1 MNNKYINISV
11 LNLRIV
17 LLILG
22 SLIFIGISFVLLFY
36 QRTNTASTLEYSNI
50 YILFSAFLTLILI
63 FSLIYL
69 LFPIYLRVRRKKIS
83 TLNSKFTLY
92 FILIALTPSIFLG
105 IIGLVLINFGIN
117 DWFNS
122 KINNVINNSV
132 FVAESYLEEHKETIK
147 GDVYAMYNDLNSSSD
162 VLSNDNN
169 KLAIALRTQSLI
181 RALPEVYVITRQG
194 TISAKAFD
202 NNILQYR
209 PPENSFVRAD
219 AGEMAIMSST
229 IVNKVYSLVKLKN
242 YENSYL
248 FAGRSMDANV
258 ISALNDTVSAKNEYT
273 FLENNRDQIS
283 LIFVLIYIVIS
294 LILILLSTFIGLK
307 FAEKIVLPLSM
318 VIKATNN
325 ISKGKYEDKIEKT
338 NDYVELNRLAESF
351 NKMSADIIRQRKQ
364 ILISEKHETWSDIA
378 RKIAHEIKNPLTP
391 IQLSSERLEKKI
403 KNTAIDNNEITDCI
417 DTIRRQVNEIGYLVD
432 EFSNFARLPN
442 PILEKQDIYEI
453 IINIINDY
461 KNNYKMIDFE
471 YNFERNKYEM
481 LIDKSQISRV
491 FQNLIINSIHSIQE
505 ANVWDV
511 KINVE
516 SSVVNNFL
524 NISILDN
531 GVGLKYEK
539 NELIKPYFTT
549 KKRRGGSGLG
559 LAIVEKILFD
569 HNAEFYIEN
578 RNDGTEGAKVD
589 IKFDNKIWI
598 RKKYS

>member
-1 MNNKYINISV
+1 MNNKYTNISV
-11 LNLRIV
+11 LNLRIA
-17 LLILG
+17 LLIIG
-22 SLIFIGISFVLLFY
+22 SLIFLSLSFVLLFF
-36 QRTNTASTLEYSNI
+36 QRSNLAITLNYSNI
-50 YILFSAFLTLILI
+50 YILFAVLLTLILI
-63 FSLIYL
+63 LSLIYL

-122 KINNVINNSV
+122 KINNVIDNSV

-162 VLSNDNN
+162 ILSHDNN
-169 KLAIALRTQSLI
+169 KLAITLRTQSLI

-194 TISAKAFD
+194 AISAKAFD
-202 NNILQYR
+202 NNILQYS

-229 IVNKVYSLVKLKN
+229 IVNKVYALVKLKN

-294 LILILLSTFIGLK
+294 LVLILLSTFIGLK

-432 EFSNFARLPN
+432 EFSSFARLPN

-453 IINIINDY
+453 IINIVNDY
-461 KNNYKMIDFE
+461 RDNYKMIDFE
-471 YNFERNKYEM
+471 YDFARKKFEM
-481 LIDKSQISRV
+481 LIDKSQISRA
-491 FQNLIINSIHSIQE
+491 FQNLIINSIQSIQE
-505 ANVWDV
+505 ANVSV
-511 KINVE
+511 GKIIIE
-516 SSVVNNFL
+516 SSVANNYL

-569 HNAEFYIEN
+569 HNADFVIEN
-578 RNDGTEGAKVD
+578 RNDGTEGAKVE
-589 IKFDNKIWI
+589 IKFDN
-598 RKKYS
+598 

>member
-11 LNLRIV
+11 LNLRIA
-17 LLILG
+17 LLIIG
-22 SLIFIGISFVLLFY
+22 SLIFLSISFVLLFY
-36 QRTNTASTLEYSNI
+36 QRSNTVITLDYSNI
-50 YILFSAFLTLILI
+50 YILFAVLLTLILI
-63 FSLIYL
+63 LSLIYL
-69 LFPIYLRVRRKKIS
+69 LLPIYLRVRRKKIS

-105 IIGLVLINFGIN
+105 IIGLALINFGIN

-147 GDVYAMYNDLNSSSD
+147 GDIYAMYNDLNSSSD
-162 VLSNDNN
+162 ILSNNN
-169 KLAIALRTQSLI
+169 TRLTIALRTQSLI
-181 RALPEVYVITRQG
+181 RTLPEIYVLTRQG
-194 TISAKAFD
+194 DIRAKAFE
-202 NNILQYR
+202 NNVLQYS
-209 PPENSFVRAD
+209 PPAKSFVRAD

-229 IVNKVYSLVKLKN
+229 QVNKVYALIKLKN
-242 YENSYL
+242 YDNAYL

-258 ISALNDTVSAKNEYT
+258 ISALNDTVSARNEYT
-273 FLENNRDQIS
+273 FLEKNRDQIS
-283 LIFVLIYIVIS
+283 LIFILMYIVIS

-318 VIKATNN
+318 IIKATNN

-338 NDYVELNRLAESF
+338 NDYIELNRLADSF
-351 NKMSADIIRQRKQ
+351 NKMSNDIIRQRKQ

-403 KNTAIDNNEITDCI
+403 KNTAIDNNEMNECL

-432 EFSNFARLPN
+432 EFSNFARLPT
-442 PILEKQDIYEI
+442 PIFEKQDIYEI
-453 IINIINDY
+453 IIGIVKDY
-461 KNNYKMIDFE
+461 ANNYKMIEFE
-471 YNFERNKYEM
+471 YSFEAEKFEM
-481 LIDKSQISRV
+481 LIDKSQISRA

-505 ANVWDV
+505 KKVSIG
-511 KINVE
+511 KINLKSTINNNVL
-516 SSVVNNFL
+516 NFL
-524 NISILDN
+524 IIDN
-531 GVGLKYEK
+531 GIGLKYEK

-549 KKRRGGSGLG
+549 KKGKGGSGLG

-569 HNAEFYIEN
+569 HNAEFFIQN
-578 RNDGTEGAKVD
+578 RDDGIEGAKVQ
-589 IKFDNKIWI
+589 IKFD
-598 RKKYS
+598 Y

>member
-22 SLIFIGISFVLLFY
+22 SLIFIGLSFVLLFY

-50 YILFSAFLTLILI
+50 YILFAALLTLILI

-202 NNILQYR
+202 NNILQYS

-229 IVNKVYSLVKLKN
+229 IVNKVYALVKLKN

-391 IQLSSERLEKKI
+391 IQLSSERLEKKL
-403 KNTAIDNNEITDCI
+403 KNTAIDNNEITECI

-453 IINIINDY
+453 IIDIVNDY

-471 YNFERNKYEM
+471 YNFATNKCEM

-505 ANVWDV
+505 ANVSV
-511 KINVE
+511 GKIILE
-516 SSVVNNFL
+516 SSVANNYL
-524 NISILDN
+524 NISIFDN

-569 HNAEFYIEN
+569 HNAEFSIEN
-578 RNDGTEGAKVD
+578 RNDGTEGANVE
-589 IKFDNKIWI
+589 IKFDNKI
-598 RKKYS
+598 

>member
-11 LNLRIV
+11 LNLRIT
-17 LLILG
+17 LLIIG
-22 SLIFIGISFVLLFY
+22 SLIFLGLSFALLFY
-36 QRTNTASTLEYSNI
+36 QRSNTAITLDYSSI
-50 YILFSAFLTLILI
+50 YILFAVLLILILI

-105 IIGLVLINFGIN
+105 IIGLALINFGIN

-147 GDVYAMYNDLNSSSD
+147 GDIYAMYNDLNSSSD
-162 VLSNDNN
+162 ILSNNNN
-169 KLAIALRTQSLI
+169 KLTIALRTQSLI
-181 RALPEVYVITRQG
+181 RALPEIYVLTRQG
-194 TISAKAFD
+194 DIRAKAFD
-202 NNILQYR
+202 NNVLQYS
-209 PPENSFVRAD
+209 PPVNSFTRAD

-229 IVNKVYSLVKLKN
+229 QVNKVYALVKLKN
-242 YENSYL
+242 YENAYL
-248 FAGRSMDANV
+248 FAGRSMDRNV
-258 ISALNDTVSAKNEYT
+258 ISALNDTVSARKEYT
-273 FLENNRDQIS
+273 FLEKNRDQIS
-283 LIFVLIYIVIS
+283 LIFILMYIVIS

-318 VIKATNN
+318 IIKATNN
-325 ISKGKYEDKIEKT
+325 ISRGKYEDKIEKT
-338 NDYVELNRLAESF
+338 NDYIELNRLAESF
-351 NKMSADIIRQRKQ
+351 NKMSNDIIRQRKQ

-403 KNTAIDNNEITDCI
+403 KNTAIDNNEMNECL

-453 IINIINDY
+453 IIDIVKDY

-471 YNFERNKYEM
+471 YSFEAETFEM
-481 LIDKSQISRV
+481 LIDKSQISRA

-505 ANVWDV
+505 KKVSNG
-511 KINVE
+511 KINLK
-516 SSVVNNFL
+516 SSINNNVL
-524 NISILDN
+524 NILIIDN
-531 GVGLKYEK
+531 GIGLKYEK

-549 KKRRGGSGLG
+549 KKGKGGSGLG

-569 HNAEFYIEN
+569 HNAEFFIQN
-578 RNDGTEGAKVD
+578 RDDGIEGAKVE
-589 IKFDNKIWI
+589 IKFD
-598 RKKYS
+598 Y

>member
-22 SLIFIGISFVLLFY
+22 SLIFIGLSFVLLFY

-50 YILFSAFLTLILI
+50 YILFAALLTLILI

-69 LFPIYLRVRRKKIS
+69 LFPIYLRVRRKKLS

-162 VLSNDNN
+162 VLSNDKN

-181 RALPEVYVITRQG
+181 RALPEVYIITRQG

-202 NNILQYR
+202 SNILQYS

-229 IVNKVYSLVKLKN
+229 IVNKVYALVKLKN

-294 LILILLSTFIGLK
+294 LILILLSTFVGLK

-461 KNNYKMIDFE
+461 RDNYKMI
-471 YNFERNKYEM
+471 NFECNFSRNKYEM

-491 FQNLIINSIHSIQE
+491 FQNLIINSIQSIQE
-505 ANVWDV
+505 ANVSV
-511 KINVE
+511 GKIIVE
-516 SSVVNNFL
+516 SSVTNDYL
-524 NISILDN
+524 NILILDN

-569 HNAEFYIEN
+569 HNAEFFIEN

-589 IKFDNKIWI
+589 IKFDKKI
-598 RKKYS
+598 

>member
-11 LNLRIV
+11 LNLRII

-22 SLIFIGISFVLLFY
+22 SLIFIGLSFVLLFY

-50 YILFSAFLTLILI
+50 YILFAALLTLILI

-194 TISAKAFD
+194 AISAKAFD
-202 NNILQYR
+202 NNILQYS

-229 IVNKVYSLVKLKN
+229 IVNKVYALVKLKN

-307 FAEKIVLPLSM
+307 FAEKIVSPLSM

-442 PILEKQDIYEI
+442 PILEKQDIYKI
-453 IINIINDY
+453 ITNIVNDY
-461 KNNYKMIDFE
+461 RDNYKMIDFE
-471 YNFERNKYEM
+471 YNFSKNKYEM

-491 FQNLIINSIHSIQE
+491 FQNLIINSIQSIQE
-505 ANVWDV
+505 AHVSV
-511 KINVE
+511 GKIIVE
-516 SSVVNNFL
+516 SSVTNDYL
-524 NISILDN
+524 NILILDN

-569 HNAEFYIEN
+569 HNAEFFIEN
-578 RNDGTEGAKVD
+578 RNDGTEGAKVE
-589 IKFDNKIWI
+589 IKFDNKI
-598 RKKYS
+598 

>member
-22 SLIFIGISFVLLFY
+22 SLIFIGLSFVLLFY

-50 YILFSAFLTLILI
+50 YILFAALLTLILI

-202 NNILQYR
+202 NNILQYS

-229 IVNKVYSLVKLKN
+229 IVNKVYALVKLKN

-453 IINIINDY
+453 IIDIVNDY

-505 ANVWDV
+505 ANVSV
-511 KINVE
+511 GKINVE
-516 SSVVNNFL
+516 SSVTNNYL
-524 NISILDN
+524 NILILDN

-569 HNAEFYIEN
+569 HNAEFFIEN
-578 RNDGTEGAKVD
+578 RNDGTEGAKVE
-589 IKFDNKIWI
+589 IKFDNKI
-598 RKKYS
+598 

>member
-11 LNLRIV
+11 LNLRII

-22 SLIFIGISFVLLFY
+22 SLIFIGLSFVLLFY

-50 YILFSAFLTLILI
+50 YILFAALLTLILI

-162 VLSNDNN
+162 ILSNDNN

-202 NNILQYR
+202 NNILQYS

-229 IVNKVYSLVKLKN
+229 IVNKVYALVKLKN

-453 IINIINDY
+453 IINIVNDY
-461 KNNYKMIDFE
+461 RDNYKMIDFE
-471 YNFERNKYEM
+471 YNFSRNKYEM

-505 ANVWDV
+505 ANVSAG
-511 KINVE
+511 KIIVE
-516 SSVVNNFL
+516 SSVTNDYL
-524 NISILDN
+524 NILILDN

-589 IKFDNKIWI
+589 IKFDNKI
-598 RKKYS
+598 

>member
-17 LLILG
+17 FLILG
-22 SLIFIGISFVLLFY
+22 SLIFIGLSFVLLFY
-36 QRTNTASTLEYSNI
+36 QRTNTVSTLEYSNI
-50 YILFSAFLTLILI
+50 YILFAALLTLILI

-169 KLAIALRTQSLI
+169 KLGIALRTQSLI

-202 NNILQYR
+202 NNILQYS

-229 IVNKVYSLVKLKN
+229 IVNKVYALVKLKN

-294 LILILLSTFIGLK
+294 LILILLSTFVGLK

-351 NKMSADIIRQRKQ
+351 NKMSADIIKQRKQ

-403 KNTAIDNNEITDCI
+403 KNTAIDNTEITDCI

-453 IINIINDY
+453 IIDIINDY

-471 YNFERNKYEM
+471 YNFESNKHEI

-491 FQNLIINSIHSIQE
+491 FQNLIINSIQSIQE
-505 ANVWDV
+505 ANVSV
-511 KINVE
+511 GKIIVE
-516 SSVVNNFL
+516 SSVTNDYL

-569 HNAEFYIEN
+569 HNAEFSIEN
-578 RNDGTEGAKVD
+578 RNDGTQGAKVE
-589 IKFDNKIWI
+589 IKFDNKI
-598 RKKYS
+598 